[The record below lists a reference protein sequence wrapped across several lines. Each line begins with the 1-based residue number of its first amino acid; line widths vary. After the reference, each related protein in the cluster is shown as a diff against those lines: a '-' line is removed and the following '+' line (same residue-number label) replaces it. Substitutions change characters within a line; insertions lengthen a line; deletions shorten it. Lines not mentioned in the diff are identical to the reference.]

1 MRRVVRAVIKAFL
14 ISATAAGI
22 LLGAAYMS
30 YLPGKGGAGATP
42 TRPHASGAPKTS
54 AHASSGAGGRGCGTV
69 RIVVLV
75 DNDRLVKGL
84 QTAWGL
90 SIYVETPN
98 TRFLFD
104 TGPDP
109 SVLKHNAEALHINL
123 SSLDFVVIS
132 HCHGDHTGGL
142 PLIGEVKPGLKVYVP
157 APSGLEGYV
166 RSLGLK
172 PVPVSKT
179 VEVAPG
185 VWVIKPLYGP
195 PWEECVAVNT
205 SYGLVVLVGCSH
217 PGVDRMVE
225 QAVKDTGARKV
236 YAVIGGFHL
245 IGAPM
250 SKVAQEVNGLVRL
263 GVAKIYPIHCS
274 GEEVRHYIRTHYP
287 GRLGV
292 GGVGLELDLPA
303 PCGSG

>member
-1 MRRVVRAVIKAFL
+1 MRRAIRAVIKAFL
-14 ISATAAGI
+14 IGATAAGI

-30 YLPGKGGAGATP
+30 YIPGRGGTQQLKTATE
-42 TRPHASGAPKTS
+42 TRIKSM
-54 AHASSGAGGRGCGTV
+54 GCGTV

-84 QTAWGL
+84 ETAWGL
-90 SIYVETPN
+90 SIYVETPE

-109 SVLKHNAEALHINL
+109 TVLKHNAEALHVNL
-123 SSLDFVVIS
+123 SSIDFVVIS

-142 PLIGEVKPGLKVYVP
+142 PLIGEVRPGVSVYVP
-157 APSGLEGYV
+157 APSGLESYV

-172 PVPVSKT
+172 PVPVSGT
-179 VEVAPG
+179 IEVAPG
-185 VWVIKPLYGP
+185 VWVVKPLYGP
-195 PWEECVAVNT
+195 PWEECVAINT

-225 QAVKDTGARKV
+225 QAVKDTGVRKV

-274 GEEVRHYIRTHYP
+274 GEEVRHYLRTHYP
-287 GRLGV
+287 SRLGV
-292 GGVGLELDLPA
+292 GGVGLELNLPA
-303 PCGSG
+303 SCGRG